1 MGWFRKRDGRGEGTV
16 VVDLRDREPAPRWG
30 SPVPCPECGGR
41 GYLDHIDPFKD
52 VMFLHC
58 TVCLERYTV
67 AKADLDAL
75 TGT

>member
-1 MGWFRKRDGRGEGTV
+1 MGWFRKPDGRDEDT
-16 VVDLRDREPAPRWG
+16 VVDLRDRLPVSPRWG
-30 SPVPCPECGGR
+30 SPVPCPACGGR

-58 TVCLERYTV
+58 TACLERYAV